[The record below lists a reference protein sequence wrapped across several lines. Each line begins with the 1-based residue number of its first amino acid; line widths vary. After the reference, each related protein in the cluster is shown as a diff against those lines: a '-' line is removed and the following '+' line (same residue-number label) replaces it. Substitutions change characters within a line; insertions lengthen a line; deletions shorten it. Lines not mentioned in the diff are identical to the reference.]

1 MDAAIDASTRVAV
14 AGLGNMGL
22 PIAERILDGGFSL
35 AVFNRTSDKATP
47 LVERR
52 AKLLASAG
60 DALREADIC
69 VTVLADDEAFESVVL
84 DDEGVLA
91 GARPETT
98 LVDMSTVSVA
108 VSERVAQAAAEARVG
123 YLRAPVSGNPTVVR
137 GGTLTMMVSGP
148 EDLAAAVDRLLRAIG
163 PTVLYVGDG
172 EGARVVKLVLQVLI
186 GGTAELLGEALVL
199 GEAAG
204 VEREKLLEVIGASV
218 VGSRF
223 VEYKAEPLL
232 RDDYSATFTTSL
244 MLKDVGLVLDLAAD
258 TGVELP
264 FSEQLSTLLESAVE
278 RGYGDQDFIA
288 LFRQLREAST
298 RQATTIRDR

>member
-1 MDAAIDASTRVAV
+1 MDASVDASTRVAV

-22 PIAERILDGGFSL
+22 PIAERILDAGFPL
-35 AVFNRTSDKATP
+35 AVFNRTADKATP
-47 LVERR
+47 LVERG
-52 AKLLASAG
+52 AKLLASPA
-60 DALREADIC
+60 DALREAEIC
-69 VTVLADDEAFESVVL
+69 LTVLADDEALESVAL
-84 DDEGVLA
+84 GDAGVLA

-108 VSERVAQAAAEARVG
+108 VSERVAEAAAEARVG
-123 YLRAPVSGNPTVVR
+123 YLRVPVSGNPTVVR

-172 EGARVVKLVLQVLI
+172 EAARAVKLVLQVLI
-186 GGTAELLGEALVL
+186 GGTAELLGEALAL

-258 TGVELP
+258 NGVDLP
-264 FSEQLSTLLESAVE
+264 FAERLSTLLESAVE

-298 RQATTIRDR
+298 RQPTTIRDR